1 MKTTIKICIIGGG
14 NIGLLFGK
22 SLIQSGIVDT
32 QNLLIIEK
40 EPRQIAYIK
49 QLEMGKVQN
58 HYEKIENYDVIIL
71 AVKPQ
76 DAAEMFTELLPH
88 LHSQQIILSFMAGI
102 KIQTIQ
108 DKLRLDRIFRA
119 MPNLP
124 SLLGEG
130 MIVYTQSKNIP
141 KIETYYIE
149 NLLSTTG
156 KTLFVENEDL
166 IDAATAISGSGP
178 AYVFYFLNALV
189 EAAQKMGFSQKEAE
203 LLVFQTFLGSIH
215 LYQNHNL
222 NFEEWINKVASKGGT
237 TEAALNHFQQT
248 HMSENIVEGTMK
260 ALKRAYELSNVDL

>member
-22 SLIQSGIVDT
+22 SLLQSGIVDA

-58 HYEKIENYDVIIL
+58 HYEKIENFDVIIL

-76 DAAEMFTELLPH
+76 DAQGMFSELLPH
-88 LHSQQIILSFMAGI
+88 IHSQQIVLSFMAGI

-108 DKLRLDRIFRA
+108 EKLKIDRVFRA

-130 MIVYTQSKNIP
+130 MIVYSQSKNVP

-149 NLLSTTG
+149 NLLGTTG

-189 EAAQKMGFSQKEAE
+189 DAAQKMGFSQKEAE
-203 LLVFQTFLGSIH
+203 LLVFQTFIGSIH
-215 LYQNHNL
+215 LYQSHNL

-237 TEAALNHFQQT
+237 TEAALQHFNENK
-248 HMSENIVEGTMK
+248 MNENIIEGTMK
-260 ALKRAYELSNVDL
+260 ALKRALELSNVDM

>member
-1 MKTTIKICIIGGG
+1 MKTVIRICIIGGG

-22 SLIQSGIVDT
+22 SLIQSGIVNT
-32 QNLLIIEK
+32 QNILIVEK

-49 QLEMGKVQN
+49 QLEIGKVQSN
-58 HYEKIENYDVIIL
+58 YDKIENYDVIIL

-76 DAAEMFTELLPH
+76 DAQSMFKELAPH
-88 LHSQQIILSFMAGI
+88 LREQQIILSFMAGI

-108 DKLRLDRIFRA
+108 EKLKIHRVFRA

-124 SLLGEG
+124 ALLGEG
-130 MIVYTQSKNIP
+130 MIVYSQSVNIP

-156 KTLFVENEDL
+156 KTLFVENEEL

-189 EAAQKMGFSQKEAE
+189 EASKQMGFSQSEAE

-215 LYQNHNL
+215 LYQSHNL
-222 NFEEWINKVASKGGT
+222 NFEEWISKVASKGGT
-237 TEAALNHFQQT
+237 TEAALNHF
-248 HMSENIVEGTMK
+248 HNSKVSENIIEGTMK

>member
-1 MKTTIKICIIGGG
+1 MKTKIKICIVGGG

-22 SLIQSGIVDT
+22 SLIQSGIVDS
-32 QNLLIIEK
+32 QNLLFIEK
-40 EPRQIAYIK
+40 DTRQLAHIK
-49 QLEMGKVQN
+49 QLEIGKVQN
-58 HYEKIENYDVIIL
+58 HYEKIENYDLIIL

-76 DAAEMFTELLPH
+76 DSFQMFEELKNH
-88 LHSQQIILSFMAGI
+88 VHNQQIILSFMAGI
-102 KIQTIQ
+102 KIETIKE
-108 DKLRLDRIFRA
+108 KLNIDRVFRA

-130 MIVYTQSKNIP
+130 MIVYSQSKNIP

-149 NLLSTTG
+149 NLLGTTG

-178 AYVFYFLNALV
+178 AYVFYFLQALV
-189 EAAQKMGFSQKEAE
+189 EAAQKMGFSQKDAE
-203 LLVFQTFLGSIH
+203 LLVFQTFIGSIH

-222 NFEEWINKVASKGGT
+222 NFEEWISKVASKGGT
-237 TEAALNHFQQT
+237 TEAALNYFKQT
-248 HMSENIVEGTMK
+248 KVAENIIEGAMK